1 MKTTVII
8 ATIQK
13 RVSAHLSHAK
23 KIVDQ
28 ILHYA
33 LSNKNTKTF
42 IKKSSRM
49 EIAVVAHNSS
59 RNAFYSFSLTTQKLN
74 NTKRTL
80 QKKKH

>member
-42 IKKSSRM
+42 IKKAQ
-49 EIAVVAHNSS
+49 E
-59 RNAFYSFSLTTQKLN
+59 
-74 NTKRTL
+74 
-80 QKKKH
+80 